1 MDEKL
6 PIQKITTFLSFQ
18 NQAEEAVRY
27 YTSIFKNSK
36 VLRTLRWGDVGP
48 GPKGSVLT
56 IAFELEGQQLV
67 AMNGGPH
74 FTFTDGISLSVDCK
88 SQAEVDEMWE
98 KLSAG
103 GERRDCG
110 WVRDKFGVSW
120 QVVPTVMLE
129 MLHDPDPVKAGRA
142 MAAMMTM
149 QKLDIAKLTHAYEGG

>member
-1 MDEKL
+1 MEKL

-48 GPKGSVLT
+48 GPKGGVLT
-56 IAFELEGQQLV
+56 IAFELEGQQFV

-88 SQAEVDEMWE
+88 SQAEVDELWE

-103 GERRDCG
+103 GEKRDCG
-110 WVRDKFGVSW
+110 WVRDRFGVSW

-129 MLHDPDPVKAGRA
+129 MLNDPDPARAGRA

-149 QKLDIAKLTHAYEGG
+149 QKLDIAKLTRAYEGG